1 MTDRLE
7 HPDDLSAMAAE
18 DALLDAL
25 ANGRSGSD
33 DDALA
38 GLFSAWVLELDTAVA
53 ASTTASPLV
62 PRQRWSRARRGAAG
76 LLAGVVVLGASTGV
90 AAAAG
95 GSHGPLGGLYKLVF
109 GGGSAINKTSDVDMV
124 AVRVGTLLQGI
135 KVDVA
140 AATAAGGVSPAQ
152 RAKLNARLDSAA
164 SMLLAD
170 PSPPLALRD
179 QLASLRATVAGLPAL
194 SSGGTQPS
202 GTGTSGGSGSGG
214 SGGTSGTSGSGS
226 GGSGGGS
233 GSDDGT
239 SGGSGGS
246 GSGTGDGSRPSGGG
260 GSDDGSSGSGTSG
273 SGSDGSGD
281 GTSRSGGDGSGDSTT
296 SSGSDGSG
304 DGTSSSGSDGS
315 DGSGSSSGSASL
327 TSSSGDGS
335 DETPAGVGTGD

>member
-179 QLASLRATVAGLPAL
+179 QLASLRTTVAGLPAL

-214 SGGTSGTSGSGS
+214 SGGTSGSGS

-281 GTSRSGGDGSGDSTT
+281 GTSSSGGDGSGDSTT

-304 DGTSSSGSDGS
+304 DSTSSSGSDGS